1 MHPLFSTAVSNPGL
15 LLAHASAYAELAS
28 VELEE
33 TLSRHRRRFLVSALM
48 WLQVWLAFA
57 LLSVSFMFHVALGDT
72 IPHSRALWLWLP
84 PALSVAGALAC
95 SLWLRG
101 QGQQAS
107 FPQLRQ
113 QVRQDI
119 DWLQTQEV
127 AHG

>member
-1 MHPLFSTAVSNPGL
+1 MHPLFSTALSRPGL

-33 TLSRHRRRFLVSALM
+33 SLSRHRRSFLVGAVM
-48 WLQVWLAFA
+48 WLQICLA
-57 LLSVSFMFHVALGDT
+57 LGLSGVSFMLHIALGDT
-72 IPHSRALWLWLP
+72 LPQNRVLWLWLP

-95 SLWLRG
+95 GLWLRG

-119 DWLQTQEV
+119 DWLQTQGH
-127 AHG
+127 AHD

>member
-1 MHPLFSTAVSNPGL
+1 MHPLFSTALSSPGL

-33 TLSRHRRRFLVSALM
+33 VLSTHRRRFLISALM
-48 WLQVWLAFA
+48 LLQVCLAFG
-57 LLSVSFMFHVALGDT
+57 LWGVSFMFHVALGDT
-72 IPHSRALWLWLP
+72 FTHSQALWLWLP

-95 SLWLRG
+95 GLWLRG
-101 QGQQAS
+101 QGQPTA

-119 DWLQTQEV
+119 DWLQTLE
-127 AHG
+127 ATHG

>member
-1 MHPLFSTAVSNPGL
+1 
-15 LLAHASAYAELAS
+15 
-28 VELEE
+28 
-33 TLSRHRRRFLVSALM
+33 M
-48 WLQVWLAFA
+48 WLQVCLALV

-72 IPHSRALWLWLP
+72 LPPSRALWLWLP

-95 SLWLRG
+95 GWWLRG

-119 DWLQTQEV
+119 DWLQTQGS

>member
-1 MHPLFSTAVSNPGL
+1 MHPLFSTAMSSPGV

-33 TLSRHRRRFLVSALM
+33 TLSWHQRRLVVSALM
-48 WLQVWLAFA
+48 WLLMCMAFA

-72 IPHSRALWLWLP
+72 LPPSRALWLWLP
-84 PALSVAGALAC
+84 PVLSVAGALAC
-95 SLWLRG
+95 GLWLRG

-107 FPQLRQ
+107 FPQVRQ

-119 DWLQTQEV
+119 DWLQTQERT
-127 AHG
+127 HG

>member
-1 MHPLFSTAVSNPGL
+1 MHPLFSTAMSSPGL

-33 TLSRHRRRFLVSALM
+33 ALSWHQRRLQVCALM
-48 WLQVWLAFA
+48 WLQVCLALV

-72 IPHSRALWLWLP
+72 LPPDRALWLWLP

-95 SLWLRG
+95 GLWLRG
-101 QGQQAS
+101 QAQQAS

-119 DWLQTQEV
+119 DWLQTQER

>member
-1 MHPLFSTAVSNPGL
+1 MHPLFSTAMSSPGL

-33 TLSRHRRRFLVSALM
+33 TLSWHQRRLQFCALM
-48 WLQVWLAFA
+48 WLQVGLALV
-57 LLSVSFMFHVALGDT
+57 LLSVAFMFHVALGDT
-72 IPHSRALWLWLP
+72 LPPDRALWLWLP

-95 SLWLRG
+95 GLWLRG
-101 QGQQAS
+101 LGQEAS

-119 DWLQTQEV
+119 DWLQNQGG

>member
-1 MHPLFSTAVSNPGL
+1 MHPLFSTAMSSPGL

-33 TLSRHRRRFLVSALM
+33 ALSWHQRRLQVCALM
-48 WLQVWLAFA
+48 WLQVGLALV

-72 IPHSRALWLWLP
+72 LPPGRALWLWLP

-95 SLWLRG
+95 GLWLRG
-101 QGQQAS
+101 QAQQAS

-119 DWLQTQEV
+119 DWLQTQER